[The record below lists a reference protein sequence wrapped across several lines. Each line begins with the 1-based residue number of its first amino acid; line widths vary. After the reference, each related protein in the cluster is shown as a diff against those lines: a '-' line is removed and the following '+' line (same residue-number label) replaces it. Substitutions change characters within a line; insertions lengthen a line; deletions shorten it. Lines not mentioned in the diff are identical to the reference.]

1 MAIISKV
8 LGSHKRLKVL
18 SPLWLNRLKIYAC
31 DMIKKVV
38 NTFIILING
47 TLSFLLLSDD
57 DGVVVVAG
65 GGASHITAIMRGWI
79 S

>member
-57 DGVVVVAG
+57 DG
-65 GGASHITAIMRGWI
+65 GALCSVFEQNKV
-79 S
+79 SKKN